1 MLRRSLLVLFAASVA
16 SLARADVILDWNRFA
31 LPIATG
37 VPGTTP
43 PVTFRAMAMVNVAMF
58 QAVNSVEP
66 RYQPYKSALAPAP
79 GASKDAAAAV
89 AAARVLARLYPEAG
103 QKIDAELK
111 QHLEKAAD
119 RAGGPA
125 GVAASVALGE
135 KAAAMVWEL
144 RANDGANAPDSYRPK
159 TAAGRY
165 IPTAPTVTPIWPNVA
180 PFTMKTGSQFRPGPP
195 VDLKSDAWAR
205 NYNESKQYGKNST
218 KRTQEQTD
226 IARFWMQTGPV
237 TVFPIATQLSAAKG
251 LDVNENA
258 RLFALLGMAAH
269 DVMVAVMD
277 AKYHYEFWRPVTA
290 IRNGDRDHNPKT
302 ERDAAW
308 EPIGPTP
315 MHPEYPCAHC
325 ITAGAVGVVLQ
336 SVFGTGPVQEFTL
349 TSSTAPG
356 VVRRWAT
363 IDDYMREPSNAR
375 IWAGIHYRFS
385 AEVGFD
391 MGRKIGE
398 QAVKTALRPL

>member
-1 MLRRSLLVLFAASVA
+1 MLQRSLIILSVVAAARFAH
-16 SLARADVILDWNRFA
+16 ADVIVDWNRFA
-31 LPIATG
+31 LPMTTSA
-37 VPGTTP
+37 PGAAP

-89 AAARVLARLYPEAG
+89 AAARVLGRLYPDAS

-111 QHLEKAAD
+111 QYLEKAAD
-119 RAGGPA
+119 RAAGPGAVEA
-125 GVAASVALGE
+125 GIAVGE
-135 KAAAMVWEL
+135 KAATMVWDL
-144 RANDGANAPDSYRPK
+144 RANDGANAPDTYRPK

-165 IPTAPTVTPIWPNVA
+165 IPTAPTVTPMWPNVA
-180 PFTMKTGSQFRPGPP
+180 PFTMKTASQFRPGPP
-195 VDLKSDAWAR
+195 VDLKSDAWAS
-205 NYNESKQYGKNST
+205 NYNESKQYGKNSA

-237 TVFPIATQLSAAKG
+237 TVFPIAMQLSAAKG

-258 RLFALLGMAAH
+258 RFFALLAMATH
-269 DVMVAVMD
+269 DAMVAVMD
-277 AKYHYEFWRPVTA
+277 AKYRYEFWRPVTA
-290 IRNGDRDHNPKT
+290 IRNGDRDNNPKT

-336 SVFGTGPVQEFTL
+336 SVFGTGTVQEFTL

-356 VVRRWAT
+356 VVRRWTT
-363 IDDYMREPSNAR
+363 IEDYMREPSNAR

-385 AEVGFD
+385 TEVGFD
-391 MGRKIGE
+391 MGRKISE
-398 QAVKTALRPL
+398 QALKTTLQPL